1 MKQLAFSRR
10 GFLHSIGLAVSGL
23 IWSQSSRAGSRA
35 TEQSNLV
42 KVLTSSILNQEN
54 IIPPLSR
61 KHLDMSSTHDELEA
75 KLQQIVYPKN
85 QLEIVMIS
93 KKS

>member
-1 MKQLAFSRR
+1 MQLLS
-10 GFLHSIGLAVSGL
+10 LAL
-23 IWSQSSRAGSRA
+23 
-35 TEQSNLV
+35 
-42 KVLTSSILNQEN
+42 LNQEN